1 MTRHD
6 PGLTKKILY
15 GAIGLLIFSPII
27 AMAKPTP
34 MTINQKIHNFET
46 ILAQAKKGKID
57 ETELA
62 RILKQVED
70 AETTLKA
77 GDLTTA
83 EKLYS
88 EAWEAYQAAVKTAQT
103 QDHKANDERR
113 LAARISSIKTLLK
126 QIEEI
131 DKGNEGK
138 KTEQIENV
146 KSLLAQ
152 AEAAKDT
159 VKALTLASQAY
170 YSTKILLKDAR
181 NGKTLT
187 FDHTFATPAL
197 KYADELGYNDA
208 HFGLLDTALEQLHA
222 QADAEYNNYISN
234 AKKLREQADEESEQ
248 NNYESGI
255 RDLVLSTI
263 EIKKALKHIGLP
275 VPGL

>member
-6 PGLTKKILY
+6 SGLTKKILF
-15 GAIGLLIFSPII
+15 GAVAVMLFCPII

-34 MTINQKIHNFET
+34 MSLNQRIHNFET
-46 ILAQAKKGKID
+46 ILSQAKRGKID

-62 RILKQVED
+62 RILQQVED
-70 AETTLKA
+70 AEAKLKA
-77 GDLTTA
+77 GDLATA
-83 EKLYS
+83 EKLYI
-88 EAWEAYQAAVKTAQT
+88 EAWEAYQAAVKTSQT

-113 LAARISSIKTLLK
+113 LTARTTSIRALLT
-126 QIEEI
+126 QLEEI
-131 DKGNEGK
+131 GKGNEGG
-138 KTEQIENV
+138 QVAQFENV
-146 KSLLAQ
+146 KSLIAQ

-159 VKALTLASQAY
+159 GKALALVNHAY
-170 YSTKILLKDAR
+170 YLTKILMKDSR

-222 QADAEYNNYISN
+222 KADAKYNNYISN
-234 AKKLREQADEESEQ
+234 AKNLREQAEEEAEH
-248 NNYESGI
+248 NNYESGTSS
-255 RDLVLSTI
+255 LVLSTI